1 MDVPST
7 WLLVTRQIRIAL
19 RNFQQLLRIHPQKTK
34 RPIVDDIGFTS
45 QQRSPQRTIKLT
57 TPLPPLS
64 TSHGASNF
72 LAPQDKHAIGIR
84 QNPKASNTS
93 QDVSRLRKVFF
104 TRRVISFSAGSLEVR
119 PDSAHIFVLFF
130 VYSLVACLRTCPFL
144 RGLISL
150 PGFEMACWV
159 LTSFRSFLISAPA
172 RVGHRSIRCPLAPQ
186 PKHLLIRGICAATC
200 PPMILSHGY
209 Q

>member
-1 MDVPST
+1 MT
-7 WLLVTRQIRIAL
+7 LVSL
-19 RNFQQLLRIHPQKTK
+19 R
-34 RPIVDDIGFTS
+34 

-72 LAPQDKHAIGIR
+72 LAPQDKHAIGFR

-93 QDVSRLRKVFF
+93 QDVSRLRKAFF

-130 VYSLVACLRTCPFL
+130 VYSLVACLSTCLFL
-144 RGLISL
+144 RSYVSTRFRNGLLSSHQL
-150 PGFEMACWV
+150 SKFPDLSARPRR
-159 LTSFRSFLISAPA
+159 TSFYSMSFSTATKTSSDSRHLCCSMSPNDLITWISTTWI
-172 RVGHRSIRCPLAPQ
+172 HT
-186 PKHLLIRGICAATC
+186 KHSNFHNSLVI
-200 PPMILSHGY
+200 
-209 Q
+209 